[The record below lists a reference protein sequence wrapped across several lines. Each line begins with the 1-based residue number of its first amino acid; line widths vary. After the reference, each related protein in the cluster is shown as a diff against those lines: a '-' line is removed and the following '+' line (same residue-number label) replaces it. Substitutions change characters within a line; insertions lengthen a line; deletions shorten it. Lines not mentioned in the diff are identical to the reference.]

1 MRKELLLMVF
11 GYVFGQ
17 VAASPIFFYPELE
30 LNKEYAPKESL
41 KAFKN
46 SESKKSRSHWL
57 ISPVSC
63 SYQLLTA
70 ISQFSGNIVRF

>member
-11 GYVFGQ
+11 GSVFGQ

-41 KAFKN
+41 KAYEN
-46 SESKKSRSHWL
+46 SELKKVTS
-57 ISPVSC
+57 
-63 SYQLLTA
+63 
-70 ISQFSGNIVRF
+70 